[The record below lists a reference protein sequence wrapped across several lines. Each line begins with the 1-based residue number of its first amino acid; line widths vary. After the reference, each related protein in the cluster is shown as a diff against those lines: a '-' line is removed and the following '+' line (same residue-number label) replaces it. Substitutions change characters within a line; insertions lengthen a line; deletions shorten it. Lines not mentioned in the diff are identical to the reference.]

1 MADLKPCPFCGS
13 TELDIDI
20 NDADNYFVYCLNCGA
35 SGRDERKLEKAK
47 EVWNRRYEDGVTFC
61 CECRWFEESLKKGT
75 KGDCKLHKIKAAK
88 NDYCAG
94 AWRKC

>member
-1 MADLKPCPFCGS
+1 MAELKPCPFCGS

-20 NDADNYFVYCLNCGA
+20 NNANNYFVYCLNCGA
-35 SGRDERKLEKAK
+35 SGRDERKFEKAK

-61 CECRWFEESLKKGT
+61 CECRWWDNGS
-75 KGDCKLHKIKAAK
+75 CNLHKIRAKK

-94 AWRKC
+94 AWRRHDLLERD